1 MSWEIAIYWI
11 IESFRYL
18 WNLFFLILHP
28 IALLLGQNT
37 LDSIDFLFFQHT
49 GYDRNVYDRAD
60 KSADLAFYISCIL
73 FFSFY
78 WNTLWYS
85 KILVFGFLFRSIGN
99 IIFLASLAD
108 WSFIAFPNV
117 ASSIMLLYVTLD
129 FFRKDRK
136 WLLKHYIIHFILLAI
151 AIGLTM
157 YLEIKVWGNGNNL
170 IGPPRCRS
178 TKICL
183 QILWFPIVL
192 LFLLLF
198 FITYNK
204 SVHVHDEHVKSKLM
218 KQEKKIHF

>member
-99 IIFLASLAD
+99 IIFLATLAD

-157 YLEIKVWGNGNNL
+157 YLEIKVWGNGNDL

-183 QILWFPIVL
+183 QILWFPILL
-192 LFLLLF
+192 LFVILF

-204 SVHVHDEHVKSKLM
+204 SVHAHHEHVKSTLR